1 MRSSSRFTLP
11 FLGLLALVCV
21 PFLAELALGP
31 GSSGLSP
38 RVLLAIG
45 GLGKL
50 LFLGIAAGFAF
61 RNTSSF
67 EPGTPA
73 RAGWFRL
80 SLGLLLTFLAQAGLV
95 FHQLTQNR
103 AVFFPSPSDILFLL
117 AYPLFIAALL
127 AFLRAY
133 TESGHPI
140 GDASRR
146 RWLGLVTAAVCVFLG
161 VLLLRPV
168 MLTDAPTAEK
178 ALNAA
183 YTVLDFILLIPTVV
197 LLRIALR
204 FPGGA
209 VGRIWT
215 ALLCGFLLVCAGD
228 IFFAYFTAVEVTRL
242 DALVDLAYLAG
253 YGGWALGTAYQREVL

>member
-1 MRSSSRFTLP
+1 VRGSRFTLP
-11 FLGLLALVCV
+11 FLGALALVSV
-21 PFLAELALGP
+21 PFWVELIAGP
-31 GSSGLSP
+31 GGSGLSP
-38 RVLLAIG
+38 RALLVIG

-50 LFLGIAAGFAF
+50 LFLGISAGLAF

-67 EPGTPA
+67 DPGTSA

-95 FHQLTQNR
+95 IQQLIHNR
-103 AVFFPSPSDILFLL
+103 SVFFPSPSDLLFLL

-140 GDASRR
+140 GELSQ
-146 RWLGLVTAAVCVFLG
+146 LGLITAVACALLC
-161 VLLLRPV
+161 VLLLWPV
-168 MLTDAPTAEK
+168 MLSDAPGAEK
-178 ALNAA
+178 VLNAA
-183 YTVLDFILLIPTVV
+183 YTVLDFVLLVPTVV

-204 FPGGA
+204 FKGGA

-228 IFFAYFTAVEVTRL
+228 ILFAYFTAVDVTRL

-253 YGGWALGTAYQREVL
+253 YGGLALGTAYQREVL

>member
-1 MRSSSRFTLP
+1 MRGSRFTLP
-11 FLGLLALVCV
+11 FLGLLALVSV
-21 PFLAELALGP
+21 PFLAELAAGP
-31 GSSGLSP
+31 GGSRLSP
-38 RVLLAIG
+38 RALLAIG

-50 LFLGIAAGFAF
+50 LFLGISAGLSF

-67 EPGTPA
+67 DPGTPA

-95 FHQLTQNR
+95 FQQLTHNR
-103 AVFFPSPSDILFLL
+103 AVFFPSPSDLLFLL

-140 GDASRR
+140 GDLSG
-146 RWLGLVTAAVCVFLG
+146 LGLVTAVVCVLLG
-161 VLLLRPV
+161 ALLLWPV
-168 MLTDAPTAEK
+168 MLSDAPVPEK
-178 ALNAA
+178 VLNAA
-183 YTVLDFILLIPTVV
+183 YTMFDFVLLIPTVM

-204 FPGGA
+204 FQGGA

-242 DALVDLAYLAG
+242 DPLVDLAYLAG
-253 YGGWALGTAYQREVL
+253 YGGLALGTAYQREVL